1 MEEIAM
7 TSSLSRR
14 TLIKSA
20 AGSALLAGI
29 GMPAISRAQADA
41 IRIGH
46 LTPLTGFLG
55 PLGEY
60 AQMGVKLAMEEINAS
75 GGVLGRKIEL
85 VMEDSVNPQT
95 ASAKAERK
103 DVLSGLFCLLT

>member
-1 MEEIAM
+1 MR
-7 TSSLSRR
+7 SSLSRR

-29 GMPAISRAQADA
+29 GMPAIVKAQADA

-55 PLGEY
+55 
-60 AQMGVKLAMEEINAS
+60 
-75 GGVLGRKIEL
+75 R
-85 VMEDSVNPQT
+85 
-95 ASAKAERK
+95 SAN
-103 DVLSGLFCLLT
+103 TP